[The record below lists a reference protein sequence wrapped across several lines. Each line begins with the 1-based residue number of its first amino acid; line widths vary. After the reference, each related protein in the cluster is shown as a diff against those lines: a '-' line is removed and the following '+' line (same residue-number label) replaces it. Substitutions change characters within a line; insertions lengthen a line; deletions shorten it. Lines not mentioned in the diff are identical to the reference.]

1 MSLTAGQPKL
11 GEGDQRELL
20 IDFLELSQLGL
31 MEWNEQDGGGEGE
44 VFKGRKG
51 GNGPTNDTT

>member
-44 VFKGRKG
+44 EFK
-51 GNGPTNDTT
+51 